1 MHRVCHGYQLCV
13 CCAVP
18 NEHIRL
24 GVCQRLSVTSCIL
37 VYSEWQQRGPGGRQ
51 THRHTLTHMHTY
63 PDMQT
68 DTIIVGLSQ

>member
-1 MHRVCHGYQLCV
+1 MCVCIVCHGYQLCV

-24 GVCQRLSVTSCIL
+24 GVCQRLSVTSCRL
-37 VYSEWQQRGPGGRQ
+37 VYSEWQQRGRVGDKH
-51 THRHTLTHMHTY
+51 THTHTY
-63 PDMQT
+63 SDMQT